1 MTDSMSRTS
10 RVRLLLVLLVS
21 MVGCDQATKHYA
33 VTHWSHLENQPPQSY
48 FQDTFRITYA
58 ENKGAFLS
66 LFGNLSDTARYTILV
81 IGNGVFM
88 IVLVAFLLGTDQWSR
103 WNYVAWTLVFVGGI
117 GNLIDRIRINAVI
130 DFLNLGVGQVR
141 TGIFNVADM
150 AITVGFVMLVP
161 QFFRST
167 PAETVVSESAAAS
180 PSLGSSGNP
189 S

>member
-1 MTDSMSRTS
+1 MTDSMSRIS

-21 MVGCDQATKHYA
+21 LVGLDQATKHYA
-33 VTHWSHLENQPPQSY
+33 VTHWKGQPPQS
-48 FQDTFRITYA
+48 FVNNVFRIEYA

-130 DFLNLGVGQVR
+130 DFLNLDIGLVR

-150 AITVGFVMLVP
+150 AITAGFLMLVP
-161 QFFRST
+161 QFFRSA
-167 PAETVVSESAAAS
+167 PAETAAPESIAAS
-180 PSLGSSGNP
+180 PSAVSSGNP